1 MLDMDKVD
9 KARGGSQF
17 KCRKSIKTCSALFT
31 KHKDKRENE
40 NMNRKEKN
48 VIVRIDQ
55 VTKEYSLCLH
65 YANYKDVV
73 V

>member
-1 MLDMDKVD
+1 
-9 KARGGSQF
+9 
-17 KCRKSIKTCSALFT
+17 
-31 KHKDKRENE
+31 
-40 NMNRKEKN
+40 MNRKEKN